1 MQTNSTS
8 NNMTMTDFELENGIF
23 NYLFYFIIE
32 YTCLTS
38 TITSVPRMSHLWSR
52 NDKLAQ
58 RILDPTTFD
67 YLLAIENTQR
77 TKPSWQRMS
86 KLTN

>member
-1 MQTNSTS
+1 
-8 NNMTMTDFELENGIF
+8 MTDFELENGIF
-23 NYLFYFIIE
+23 NYLFYFIIHQYSQLE

-38 TITSVPRMSHLWSR
+38 TSTSVHQDSHLWSH

-58 RILDPTTFD
+58 RILDPMTFE
-67 YLLAIENTQR
+67 YLLAIENTQS
-77 TKPSWQRMS
+77 TKPSWQHMN